1 MGKYHYHNERPIDA
15 NIKQMQKWVDNKMVD
30 IHTDKD
36 MKQLVYAT
44 LTYDN
49 RHILTIEKNKN
60 DCAYIRCYILDKNA
74 AELDVHEKLYQ
85 EGDISSHASFQ
96 SINSV

>member
-1 MGKYHYHNERPIDA
+1 MGKYHFHHERPINA

-60 DCAYIRCYILDKNA
+60 NCAYIRCYILDKNA
-74 AELDVHEKLYQ
+74 AELDVYKKLYDI
-85 EGDISSHASFQ
+85 GDISSHASF
-96 SINSV
+96 